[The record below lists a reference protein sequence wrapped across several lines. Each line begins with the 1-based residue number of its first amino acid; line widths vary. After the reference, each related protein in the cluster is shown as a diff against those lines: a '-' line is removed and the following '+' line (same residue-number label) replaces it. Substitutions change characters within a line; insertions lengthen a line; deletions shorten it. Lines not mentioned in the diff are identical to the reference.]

1 MSDLI
6 VLLVSIIT
14 TIGLAILV
22 LALGEVVFNTL
33 PRLIMFTQKNDG
45 LQLAPD
51 KQRENKTGS
60 CPFC

>member
-14 TIGLAILV
+14 TIGLAILI
-22 LALGEVVFNTL
+22 LALGEVVFNAI

>member
-1 MSDLI
+1 MSDII

-22 LALGEVVFNTL
+22 LALGEVVFNAL